1 VSWRILL
8 PDLVTAWAGGTL
20 DPVPTSFRRWAQRL
34 AAEASDP
41 ARTAE
46 LPLWEDVL
54 ATPDPVLGARP
65 LDPAADTFGTARHLT
80 LGLPADVTGP
90 LLTEVPAAFHG
101 RVNDV
106 LLTGL
111 ALAVAEWRRER
122 GTCDETAVLIDLE
135 GHGREEVVPG
145 VDLSRT
151 AGWFTSLYP
160 VRLDAG
166 WVEPADVR
174 EGGQAVGTALKR
186 VKEQLREIPD
196 NGIGYGLLRHLNPAT
211 GERLRGA
218 HPQLAFNYLGRTA
231 APEATDWAPAGP
243 AESDALGTGQDA
255 ALGLVHAIEVNAHTR
270 DLPGGP
276 ELSATWTWAGDLF
289 DAAAVEDLAGR
300 WYAALRGLVAH
311 VVDGTAGGPVGGFT
325 PSDLSLVDVSQDEID
340 ELAAELDGEWELD

>member
-1 VSWRILL
+1 M
-8 PDLVTAWAGGTL
+8 T
-20 DPVPTSFRRWAQRL
+20 
-34 AAEASDP
+34 E
-41 ARTAE
+41 
-46 LPLWEDVL
+46 
-54 ATPDPVLGARP
+54 
-65 LDPAADTFGTARHLT
+65 
-80 LGLPADVTGP
+80 P

-122 GTCDETAVLIDLE
+122 GRPTRPPSSSTSKGTAARRSSPASTCPAPLN
-135 GHGREEVVPG
+135 
-145 VDLSRT
+145 
-151 AGWFTSLYP
+151 WFTSIYP

-166 WVEPADVR
+166 CVEPADVR
-174 EGGQAVGTALKR
+174 EGGQAMGTALKR

-196 NGIGYGLLRHLNPAT
+196 NGIGYGLLRHLNPAVGT
-211 GERLRGA
+211 SLAAA
-218 HPQLAFNYLGRTA
+218 HPQIAFNYLGRST
-231 APEATDWAPAGP
+231 APEATDWGP
-243 AESDALGTGQDA
+243 ADQADSDALGTGQDA

-289 DAAAVEDLAGR
+289 DAAAIEDLAGR
-300 WYAALRGLVAH
+300 WYTALRGLVAH
-311 VVDGTAGGPVGGFT
+311 VVDGTADGPVGGFT